1 MDALSELWQFMS
13 VADHWSGRN
22 GIAART
28 LSHLLISVAAVLA
41 AGVLVMPFAVWL
53 GHRRR
58 GGVVAIAAVNLGRAI
73 PSLAILAL
81 ALPLSIRYG
90 FGLGAVPT
98 LVALTVLAM
107 PPLFANSYV
116 GVANLDPHLIDAARG
131 QGLTGGEILRGVE
144 LPLATP
150 LLLTGVRV
158 AFVQVLAT
166 AALGALVAFSGLGSF
181 IVEGFA
187 QFDDGKTLTG
197 AVLTSLLAIGAE
209 ILLLRLQRRLTPWAP
224 APRARRPGRESP
236 ATGRRNGKTDPTA
249 VGIRTVRG

>member
-1 MDALSELWQFMS
+1 MSALRDLWQFL
-13 VADHWSGRN
+13 VVQEHWSGRN

-28 LSHLLISVAAVLA
+28 LAHLLLSVAAVLA
-41 AGVLVMPFAVWL
+41 GAVLTVPLAVLL

-90 FGLGAVPT
+90 FGLGAFPT

-107 PPLFANSYV
+107 PPLFANTYIGFASI
-116 GVANLDPHLIDAARG
+116 DTRLIDAARG
-131 QGLTGGEILRGVE
+131 QGLTGGDVVRTVE

-150 LLLTGVRV
+150 LIMTGFRV

-197 AVLTSLLAIGAE
+197 AVLTSLLAITAE
-209 ILLLRLQRRLTPWAP
+209 IGLLRLQRRLTPWAQTTP
-224 APRARRPGRESP
+224 VQRGRAPRRS
-236 ATGRRNGKTDPTA
+236 TT
-249 VGIRTVRG
+249 TV

>member
-1 MDALSELWQFMS
+1 MSALGELWQFMS
-13 VADHWSGRN
+13 VGDHWSGRN

-28 LSHLLISVAAVLA
+28 LSHLLISLAAVLA
-41 AGVLVMPFAVWL
+41 AAALVMPLAVWL

-107 PPLFANSYV
+107 PPLFANTYI
-116 GVANLDPHLIDAARG
+116 GFANVDAHLIDAARG
-131 QGLTGGEILRGVE
+131 QGLTGGDIVRGVE

-224 APRARRPGRESP
+224 APRSRRARGRES
-236 ATGRRNGKTDPTA
+236 AAAG
-249 VGIRTVRG
+249 

>member
-1 MDALSELWQFMS
+1 MSALRELWQFMS

-28 LSHLLISVAAVLA
+28 LSHLLISLAAVIA
-41 AGVLVMPFAVWL
+41 AAALVMPLAVWL

-107 PPLFANSYV
+107 PPLFANTYI
-116 GVANLDPHLIDAARG
+116 GFANVDAHLVDAARG
-131 QGLTGGEILRGVE
+131 QGLTGGDIVRGVE

-224 APRARRPGRESP
+224 ASLPAPRRDRGAGSGRESA
-236 ATGRRNGKTDPTA
+236 ATG
-249 VGIRTVRG
+249 

>member
-1 MDALSELWQFMS
+1 VSALTDLWEFVSIGANWQ
-13 VADHWSGRN
+13 GRN

-28 LSHLLISVAAVLA
+28 LSHLLISLAAVLA
-41 AGVLVMPFAVWL
+41 AAALVVPLAVLL

-98 LVALTVLAM
+98 LIALTVLAM
-107 PPLFANSYV
+107 PPLFANTYIGFASID
-116 GVANLDPHLIDAARG
+116 GHLIDAARG
-131 QGLTGGEILRGVE
+131 QGLTGGDIVRGVE

-150 LLLTGVRV
+150 LMLTGVRV

-197 AVLTSLLAIGAE
+197 AVLTSLLAIVAE
-209 ILLLRLQRRLTPWAP
+209 ILLLRVQRRLTPWA
-224 APRARRPGRESP
+224 AATPGR
-236 ATGRRNGKTDPTA
+236 AVRGRRASAATDPALRDTPVDA
-249 VGIRTVRG
+249 

>member
-1 MDALSELWQFMS
+1 MYLS
-13 VADHWSGRN
+13 VAEHWSGRN
-22 GIAART
+22 GILART
-28 LSHLLISVAAVLA
+28 VAHLLVSVAAVA
-41 AGVLVMPFAVWL
+41 AGAILTVPLAIVL

-90 FGLGAVPT
+90 FGLGAIPT

-107 PPLFANSYV
+107 PPLFANTYI
-116 GVANLDPHLIDAARG
+116 GFANIDTHLIDAAKG
-131 QGLTGGEILRGVE
+131 QGLTGGDIVRGVE

-150 LLLTGVRV
+150 LILTGVRV

-187 QFDDGKTLTG
+187 QFDNGKTLTG
-197 AVLTSLLAIGAE
+197 AVATSLLAITAE
-209 ILLLRLQRRLTPWAP
+209 IALLRLQRRLTPWAQVTGSRGR
-224 APRARRPGRESP
+224 RARPTTADELSESVLQ
-236 ATGRRNGKTDPTA
+236 AGS
-249 VGIRTVRG
+249 

>member
-1 MDALSELWQFMS
+1 VSALGEFWQFLT

-22 GIAART
+22 GIVART
-28 LSHLLISVAAVLA
+28 VAHLLISVTAVLA
-41 AGVLVMPFAVWL
+41 GAVLTVPLAMLL

-90 FGLGAVPT
+90 FGLGAMPT

-107 PPLFANSYV
+107 PPLFANTYI
-116 GVANLDPHLIDAARG
+116 GFANIDAHLIDAARG
-131 QGLTGGEILRGVE
+131 QGLTGGDVVRGVE

-150 LLLTGVRV
+150 LMLTGVRV

-187 QFDDGKTLTG
+187 QFDNGKTLTG
-197 AVLTSLLAIGAE
+197 AVATSLLAIAAE
-209 ILLLRLQRRLTPWAP
+209 VALLRLQRRLTPWAQV
-224 APRARRPGRESP
+224 AGGRGRRPPVIPP
-236 ATGRRNGKTDPTA
+236 ASEPVSDPA
-249 VGIRTVRG
+249 